1 MAQLFVNNIKF
12 MIIMPMEHKSEAS
25 NALLELIL
33 DIGILASLHC
43 DGAMELQYGKLKNI
57 CQDYG
62 I

>member
-1 MAQLFVNNIKF
+1 

-25 NALLELIL
+25 NALLELIQ
-33 DIGILASLHC
+33 DIGIQASLHC